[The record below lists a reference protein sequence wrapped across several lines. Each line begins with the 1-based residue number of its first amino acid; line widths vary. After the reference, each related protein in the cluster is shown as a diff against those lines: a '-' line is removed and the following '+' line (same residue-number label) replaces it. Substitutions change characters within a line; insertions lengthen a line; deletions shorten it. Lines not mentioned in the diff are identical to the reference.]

1 MNKLIAIILLSISF
15 QAIGQP
21 TISFTFDDGVTAD
34 YPGYP
39 FEVWNSMLLD
49 KLDSARVNAI
59 FFVTGHNKADQ
70 KGKFLLES
78 WNDRGHS
85 IANHTYSHP

>member
-1 MNKLIAIILLSISF
+1 MNKLIAIILLSIPF

-49 KLDSARVNAI
+49 KLDSA
-59 FFVTGHNKADQ
+59 
-70 KGKFLLES
+70 
-78 WNDRGHS
+78 
-85 IANHTYSHP
+85 